1 MRRPPMPAGTSEDK
15 SGPEDKSGDPAAAP
29 AVSVIIVSY
38 QSGPTLARCL
48 AALMAQTFTDFEVL
62 LVDNAS
68 SDGAPQAAVAAD
80 PSLIFLQPGANL
92 GFAAGNNL
100 AAGQA
105 KGRWLALLN
114 PDAYAEPGWLAA
126 LIEGARRHPDVQSF
140 ASLQMAADDPG
151 RLDGAGDNMTS
162 AGIPFRGGYGRHLPP
177 NLPEGE
183 VFSACG
189 AAMLIDR
196 ALFLQLGGFDERFF
210 CYCEDV
216 DLGYRLRLTGR
227 TTLLLPAAR
236 VAHVGSASTGVRSDF
251 AIFHGSRNRVWTFLK
266 NTPAALL
273 WLTAPLHVAVTAA
286 LLLLHLRRGDAGPA
300 LRGIRAALNGPDLA
314 AVMADRKTIQ
324 ARRTVSAGAILRVM
338 SIDPAAFIGRRFVIR
353 TLRTP

>member
-1 MRRPPMPAGTSEDK
+1 MPSGNADDK
-15 SGPEDKSGDPAAAP
+15 STPTI
-29 AVSVIIVSY
+29 SVIIVSY
-38 QSGPTLARCL
+38 ESGPTLERCL
-48 AALMAQTFTDFEVL
+48 AGLAAQTFTDFEIL

-68 SDGAPQAAVAAD
+68 TDGAPQAAVAAD
-80 PSLIFLQPGANL
+80 PAIRFLQPGANL

-100 AAGQA
+100 AVKQA

-114 PDAYAEPGWLAA
+114 PDAYPEPGWLAA
-126 LIEGARRHPDVQSF
+126 LMDGADRHPDVQSF
-140 ASLQMAADDPG
+140 ASLQTSADDPAV
-151 RLDGAGDNMTS
+151 LDGAGDNMTS
-162 AGIPFRGGYGRHLPP
+162 AGIPFRGGYGRRLPA
-177 NLPEGE
+177 NLREGE

-196 ALFLQLGGFDERFF
+196 TLFEELGGFDERFF

-227 TTLLLPAAR
+227 STLLLPEAR

-266 NTPAALL
+266 NTPPLLL
-273 WLTAPLHVAVTAA
+273 WLTTPLHVAVTGA

-300 LRGIRAALNGPDLA
+300 VRGIRAALKGADFT
-314 AVMADRKTIQ
+314 AVMADRRAVQ
-324 ARRTVSAGAILRVM
+324 ARRKASSGAILRVM

-353 TLRTP
+353 KPRAS

>member
-1 MRRPPMPAGTSEDK
+1 MPPVTADDK
-15 SGPEDKSGDPAAAP
+15 SAP
-29 AVSVIIVSY
+29 SISVIIVSY
-38 QSGPTLARCL
+38 ESGPTLQRCL
-48 AALMAQTFTDFEVL
+48 AGLAAQTFTDFEIL

-68 SDGAPQAAVAAD
+68 TDGAPQAAVAAD
-80 PSLIFLQPGANL
+80 PSIRFLEPGANL

-100 AAGQA
+100 AIKSAR
-105 KGRWLALLN
+105 GRWLALLN
-114 PDAYAEPGWLAA
+114 PDAYPEPCWLAA
-126 LIEGARRHPDVQSF
+126 LMDGAARHPSVESF
-140 ASLQMAADDPG
+140 ASLQTSADDPTV
-151 RLDGAGDNMTS
+151 LDGAGDNMTS
-162 AGIPFRGGYGRHLPP
+162 AGIPFRGGYGRKLPT

-196 ALFLQLGGFDERFF
+196 ALFESLGGFDERFF

-227 TTLLLPAAR
+227 MTLLLPDAR

-266 NTPAALL
+266 NTPPLLL
-273 WLTAPLHVAVTAA
+273 WLTTPLHVAVTAA

-300 LRGIRAALNGPDLA
+300 VRGIRAALKGADLK
-314 AVMADRKTIQ
+314 AVMADRKAVQ
-324 ARRTVSAGAILRVM
+324 ARRKVGSGAILRVM

-353 TLRTP
+353 KPKL

>member
-1 MRRPPMPAGTSEDK
+1 MPSATADDK
-15 SGPEDKSGDPAAAP
+15 SAQSANV

-38 QSGPTLARCL
+38 ESGPTLERCL
-48 AALMAQTFTDFEVL
+48 AGLKAQAFTDFEIL
-62 LVDNAS
+62 LIDNAS
-68 SDGAPQAAVAAD
+68 TDGAPQAAVAAD
-80 PSLIFLQPGANL
+80 PSIRFLEPGANL

-100 AAGQA
+100 AVKQA
-105 KGRWLALLN
+105 RGRWLALLN
-114 PDAYAEPGWLAA
+114 PDAYPEPGWLAA
-126 LIEGARRHPDVQSF
+126 LMDGVARHPTVESF
-140 ASLQMAADDPG
+140 ASLQTSADDPNV
-151 RLDGAGDNMTS
+151 LDGAGDNMTS
-162 AGIPFRGGYGRHLPP
+162 AGIPFRGGYGRKLPANP
-177 NLPEGE
+177 PEGE

-196 ALFLQLGGFDERFF
+196 TLFEDLGGFDERFF

-227 TTLLLPAAR
+227 TTLLLPNAR

-266 NTPAALL
+266 NTPPLLL
-273 WLTAPLHVAVTAA
+273 WLTAPLHVAVTCA

-300 LRGIRAALNGPDLA
+300 VKGIRAALKQPALD
-314 AVMADRKTIQ
+314 AVMVDRKAVQ
-324 ARRTVSAGAILRVM
+324 ARRKVGSGAILRVM

-353 TLRTP
+353 KMR